1 MRSIWGYG
9 LSCLT
14 PLLAIFQLYCGGQFY
29 WWRKPAYPEKT
40 TGLPQINSKLDHF
53 SGDIH

>member
-29 WWRKPAYPEKT
+29 WWRKPEYPEKT
-40 TGLPQINSKLDHF
+40 NGLPQINSKLDHF